1 MILSSARF
9 RVPSVLHQSPKR
21 FQRPRSSSG
30 VVTTNGTQKLKAPAR
45 KQQKGTQRLQPK
57 KSGTQQKKATSS
69 PSLGT
74 IVKRKAKQVTEI
86 AQSKGASFQ
95 PRGQAK
101 SAPLLLARIQ
111 QLRLLTKLEQ
121 AGLLTLLEKNG
132 ITLTFIEKSGLLSKA
147 ESFGLL
153 SAAADRNTP
162 KLLFRLALALY
173 AVGPLVVY
181 AVPDNSTP
189 LIALQAIVALAS
201 LVGGTAAFGGASL
214 LNSLQTDR
222 VA

>member
-1 MILSSARF
+1 MRARSF
-9 RVPSVLHQSPKR
+9 LLV
-21 FQRPRSSSG
+21 
-30 VVTTNGTQKLKAPAR
+30 TNGTQRLKAPAK
-45 KQQKGTQRLQPK
+45 KQQKGTQRIQPK
-57 KSGTQQKKATSS
+57 KPSTQQKKPGSS
-69 PSLGT
+69 GGIGT
-74 IVKRKAKQVTEI
+74 IVKRKARQVQEI
-86 AQSKGASFQ
+86 AQSKGANFQ
-95 PRGQAK
+95 PRGPAN
-101 SAPLLLARIQ
+101 SAPLLLARVQ

-132 ITLTFIEKSGLLSKA
+132 ITLTFIERSGLLSKA
-147 ESFGLL
+147 ESLGLL

-189 LIALQAIVALAS
+189 LIAVQALVALGC

-214 LNSLQTDR
+214 LNTLQTDR
-222 VA
+222 I

>member
-1 MILSSARF
+1 MQT
-9 RVPSVLHQSPKR
+9 PQ
-21 FQRPRSSSG
+21 
-30 VVTTNGTQKLKAPAR
+30 
-45 KQQKGTQRLQPK
+45 QRLP
-57 KSGTQQKKATSS
+57 SATICV
-69 PSLGT
+69 SL
-74 IVKRKAKQVTEI
+74 
-86 AQSKGASFQ
+86 
-95 PRGQAK
+95 
-101 SAPLLLARIQ
+101 LCLC
-111 QLRLLTKLEQ
+111 
-121 AGLLTLLEKNG
+121 
-132 ITLTFIEKSGLLSKA
+132 
-147 ESFGLL
+147 
-153 SAAADRNTP
+153 RNTP